1 MIVSNERMDEVI
13 QAVLTVWEQRQHQTQ
28 QDIVQTDL
36 RRQELITQIQVIVDK
51 MKLVSSETAIKYMEE
66 DLVKIEQQLANLDNE
81 KEEHMNEETVKM
93 PVILTYVKYLAEH
106 LKELLLHH
114 SNPLNRAAYFAVL
127 FDKVPS
133 YDILADG
140 TENIANIT
148 EVSELFRRAHSDHSN
163 LVSPPRLERRS
174 AP

>member
-1 MIVSNERMDEVI
+1 
-13 QAVLTVWEQRQHQTQ
+13 
-28 QDIVQTDL
+28 
-36 RRQELITQIQVIVDK
+36 

-148 EVSELFRRAHSDHSN
+148 EVSELFRIAHSDDSN